1 MTIAA
6 HYFPVDTAQSSYLDI
21 RGLRHHLLT
30 WGDPAKATPEAPLI
44 VMVHGWMD
52 VGASFQFAV
61 DALRA
66 QPGFADRPIVAI
78 DWRGFGL
85 SDSSGAD
92 SYWFADY
99 LADLDFLLD
108 EISPNQPIDLLGHS
122 MGGNV
127 VMLYAG
133 LRPQRIRRLINVEG
147 FGMPAMQPDEAIGR
161 YENWLKEIKAPAV
174 LKDYPSLSAVA
185 DRLKK
190 NNPRLR
196 DDHAHWLAAH
206 WAREIAGKWVLNA
219 DPAHKRSQP
228 LLYRWP
234 EVETFFKRISAPVLF
249 VEGDQ
254 TMYFFLFNGRY
265 THEEFMERSKVVPN
279 LTLKTVKEAG
289 HMLHHDQPE
298 ALATLI
304 AEFLQAA

>member
-1 MTIAA
+1 MTITA
-6 HYFPVDTAQSSYLDI
+6 HYLPVDTAKSSYLDI
-21 RGLRHHLLT
+21 RGLRHHLMT
-30 WGDPAKATPEAPLI
+30 WGDLAKATPEAPLI

-66 QPGFADRPIVAI
+66 QPGFAERPIVAI